1 MPMISKEVINDI
13 QNKANIVDIIG
24 GYVSLEKRGKNY
36 FGLCP
41 FHNDVNNPS
50 FCVNEEKKIFT
61 CFSCHKSG
69 NVFGFIQERENVS
82 FIEAVKIVGEK
93 IGYDIDVKV
102 NTTSKYE
109 RHYEAVELANR
120 FYQNNL
126 KSADGKEARKYLS
139 ERGIDEIIID
149 EFEIGFAPKSNDTVT
164 KLLINKDFDEN
175 VLLEAGL
182 SNRSNNLFDTFRNRV
197 TFPIHNDRGR
207 VVGFSA
213 RIYYKSDEAK
223 YINTRETPIFKKGE
237 ILFNYH
243 RAQGEARKNK
253 YLLVVEG
260 QMDAIRI
267 YASGIKSVVATMGT
281 ALTSEHINLL
291 KKLNVKIIL
300 CMDND
305 SAGEKATLANGD
317 IISKA
322 NIDLGILRITGA
334 KDPDEYLLKNSV
346 EAFQDA
352 INNSITFF
360 DFKLNYLKKD
370 KNLKKVDDVSTYI
383 NQVLRELNKSND
395 EILIN
400 LTINKLS
407 EEYGI
412 DKNILLNK
420 IIKVETKTST
430 PPKRIVKKNI
440 DRLSK
445 YCEIIIYYMLND
457 IKYIKLYEQELSYL
471 PNELYNEIANDI
483 LAFYIKYNYIS
494 IADFITY
501 EIEGDRY
508 DDVLRIIDSL
518 ITNELDDQEFIT
530 LINKVKVMIN
540 EKKIEELKE
549 KLKSISDINE
559 KLKITNEIANIKK
572 GCVDR

>member
-1 MPMISKEVINDI
+1 MPIISKEVINDI
-13 QNKANIVDIIG
+13 QSKANIVDIISA
-24 GYVSLEKRGKNY
+24 YVSLEKRGKNY

-50 FCVNEEKKIFT
+50 FCVNEEKKIYT

-82 FIEAVKIVGEK
+82 FIEAVKIVGDK
-93 IGYDIDVKV
+93 IGYELDIQIQE
-102 NTTSKYE
+102 TSKFE
-109 RHYEAVELANR
+109 RHFEAVELANR

-126 KSADGKEARKYLS
+126 KSADGKEARKYLTD
-139 ERGIDEIIID
+139 RGINEEIID

-164 KLLINKDFDEN
+164 KLLLNKEFDEN
-175 VLLEAGL
+175 VLLESGL
-182 SNRSNNLFDTFRNRV
+182 SNRSSNLYDTFRNRV

-213 RIYYKSDEAK
+213 RIYQKIDEAK

-267 YASGIKSVVATMGT
+267 YASGIKNVVATMGT
-281 ALTSEHINLL
+281 ALTNDHINLL

-305 SAGEKATLANGD
+305 SAGEKATIANGE
-317 IISKA
+317 IISNA
-322 NIDLGILRITGA
+322 NIPLGILRITGA
-334 KDPDEYLLKNSV
+334 KDPDEYLLNNSV
-346 EAFQDA
+346 EAFEDA
-352 INNSITFF
+352 IKNAITFF
-360 DFKLNYLKKD
+360 DFKLNYLKRD

-383 NQVLRELNKSND
+383 NQVLRELNKSSD
-395 EILIN
+395 DILVN
-400 LTINKLS
+400 LTINQLS

-420 IIKVETKTST
+420 IIKVETKKVAPIKDTY
-430 PPKRIVKKNI
+430 KKTINKVQ
-440 DRLSK
+440 K

-471 PNELYNEIANDI
+471 PDDLYNEIANDI

-501 EIEGDRY
+501 EIEGPRY
-508 DDVLRIIDSL
+508 DDVLRIVDSL
-518 ITNELDDQEFIT
+518 ITNELDDQEYIV
-530 LINKVKVMIN
+530 LIGKIKTMID
-540 EKKIEELKE
+540 EQKINELKE
-549 KLKSISDINE
+549 KLKTISDINE

-572 GCVDR
+572 RMCE